1 MLRLPNKHRRI
12 NYYIKILYEA
22 RYAQIERL
30 DIFFV
35 TIRIGKEA
43 ICFQRAM
50 YILITKSRDKKE
62 TELITKRAI
71 AAP

>member
-1 MLRLPNKHRRI
+1 MLRLPDKHRRVD
-12 NYYIKILYEA
+12 YYIEILYEEG
-22 RYAQIERL
+22 YAQIERL
-30 DIFFV
+30 DRIFV

-62 TELITKRAI
+62 TELSTKRAI